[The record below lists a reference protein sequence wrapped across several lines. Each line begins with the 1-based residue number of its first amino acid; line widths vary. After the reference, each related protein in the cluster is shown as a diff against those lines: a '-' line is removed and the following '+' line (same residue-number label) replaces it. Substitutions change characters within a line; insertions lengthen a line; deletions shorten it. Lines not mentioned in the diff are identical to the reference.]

1 MKVVSSLKSLKKR
14 DINCKVVRRRGKL
27 YVINKK
33 NQSLKQ
39 DKVSNCMDIN
49 SQKETWSNF
58 KKLTVYVSVSVILVL
73 VLMAIF
79 LL

>member
-1 MKVVSSLKSLKKR
+1 MENFTLSIKK
-14 DINCKVVRRRGKL
+14 I
-27 YVINKK
+27 
-33 NQSLKQ
+33 QSLKQ
-39 DKVSNCMDIN
+39 DRVRNSMDID

-58 KKLTVYVSVSVILVL
+58 KKLTVYVSVAIILVL

>member
-1 MKVVSSLKSLKKR
+1 
-14 DINCKVVRRRGKL
+14 
-27 YVINKK
+27 
-33 NQSLKQ
+33 
-39 DKVSNCMDIN
+39 MDID

-58 KKLTVYVSVSVILVL
+58 KKLTVYVSITIILVL